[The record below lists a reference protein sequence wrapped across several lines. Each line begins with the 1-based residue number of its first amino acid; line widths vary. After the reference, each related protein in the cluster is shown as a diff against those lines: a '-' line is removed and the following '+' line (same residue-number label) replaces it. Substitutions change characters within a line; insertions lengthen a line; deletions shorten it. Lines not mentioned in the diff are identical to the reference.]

1 MSKYCTKY
9 LTLIY
14 NKGAF
19 YVFRMIK
26 TILSKFPLFI
36 LVNQ

>member
-1 MSKYCTKY
+1 MSTYCTKY

-19 YVFRMIK
+19 YVFRLTT
-26 TILSKFPLFI
+26 TILGKFPLFI